1 MKGQDYESVSAVC
14 REVRMKISKLRAQRV
29 SQRSAPAG
37 MPFLLV
43 LVAALAQNLCAQ
55 STPPTI
61 TSITNAASFV
71 PARDCCGSGVVPG
84 GIVSIFGTNLS
95 NVSGIVMADKTP
107 LPTELRG
114 TRVEFT
120 NVGTRGDSQGGLIL
134 AVANNNGQEQINV
147 QVPYSILGLGCYV
160 SAPDGCGVSV
170 VVFNNGVRSEPVVVN
185 SPIASPGIFTI
196 DGTTGVIAHSLTN
209 QLVTAGA
216 PGDSG
221 EVVSIYATGLGPIF
235 PGPADG
241 EPAPADPPIKGP
253 VSAVSIGGLN
263 AKVLRSIL
271 APGLVG
277 VNQVDVQ
284 IPASVSS
291 GSVDVYIGAMG
302 FICITPGIDPETCS
316 LWTSKPVKMWVR

>member
-1 MKGQDYESVSAVC
+1 
-14 REVRMKISKLRAQRV
+14 
-29 SQRSAPAG
+29 
-37 MPFLLV
+37 
-43 LVAALAQNLCAQ
+43 
-55 STPPTI
+55 
-61 TSITNAASFV
+61 
-71 PARDCCGSGVVPG
+71 VPG

-95 NVSGIVMADKTP
+95 NVSGIVTADKTP

-114 TRVEFT
+114 TRVTFT
-120 NVGTRGDSQGGLIL
+120 NWETGGDDGFIL

-147 QVPYSILGLGCYV
+147 QVPYSILGLGCYL

-170 VVFNNGVRSEPVVVN
+170 VVFNNGVPSEPVVVN
-185 SPIASPGIFTI
+185 SPIASPGIFTVA
-196 DGTTGVIAHSLTN
+196 GTTGVIAHSLTN
-209 QLVTAGA
+209 QLITAAA
-216 PGDSG
+216 PADSG

-253 VSAVSIGGLN
+253 VPAVSIGGLN
-263 AKVLRSIL
+263 AQVLRSIL

-291 GSVDVYIGAMG
+291 GSVDVYIGAKG
-302 FICITPGIDPETCS
+302 FICIKGSDPEACS